1 MSEIKHPA
9 QQLRQAEVEFQ
20 LAARQSTRLDQERA
34 PWQTLA
40 PRRFAVL
47 CGIHSL
53 LRRCRED
60 LR

>member
-20 LAARQSTRLDQERA
+20 LAARQSTRLDQERCA
-34 PWQTLA
+34 LA
-40 PRRFAVL
+40 NTRPQAV
-47 CGIHSL
+47 CGALWDPQSL
-53 LRRCRED
+53 ARCRED